1 MAILKK
7 YIPEIHDIHLYNPQA
22 SHTPSINGFQV
33 GYNQNC
39 QGNAVD
45 WSGVSIRPRVFCRTI
60 PPEFRVDFTSPFEE
74 WNINFWNTCNPCA
87 VLISPKHALICQHYR
102 GTHIRDEE
110 YYTFLG
116 KSGTRH
122 TRKVVGV
129 TLNIGPDHTLL
140 EFDYPISEM
149 DVKIYHR
156 IADMK
161 NVKPDTEFWIHD
173 SNGKAYKMKY
183 TSTIMSSNNIVSHF
197 NYVPLNDANNIGITY
212 NGWPAIFSGDSGS
225 PSFFI
230 DQYGQT
236 VFIGLMHGGMCI
248 NENELNAINSK
259 INGHGYNISFVK
271 INTLASDI
279 NQDGAV
285 DAQDLSLLAS
295 SWGKSDIFKDLNRDG
310 IIDAADMSIL
320 LAEWGSYS
328 MQNGVYI
335 NYISSSSS
343 SIFNTKPRI

>member
-7 YIPEIHDIHLYNPQA
+7 YTPDIHDIHTYNPQA
-22 SHTPSINGFQV
+22 SYTPSINGFQT

-39 QGNAVD
+39 HGSFID
-45 WSGVSIRPRVFCRTI
+45 WSGVSIRPRVFCKVI
-60 PPEFRVDFTSPFEE
+60 SPEFRIDFTSPFEE

-102 GTHIRDEE
+102 GTFNRDEE

-122 TRKVVGV
+122 TRKVVNV

-149 DVKIYHR
+149 DVKIYHKF
-156 IADMK
+156 ADMK
-161 NVKPDTEFWIHD
+161 YVKPNVDFWIHD

-183 TSTIMSSNNIVSHF
+183 TNTILNTNGIVSHF
-197 NYVPLNDANNIGITY
+197 NYSPSMDENNIGITSS
-212 NGWPAIFSGDSGS
+212 GWPAIFVGDSGS
-225 PSFFI
+225 PAFFV

-236 VFIGLMHGGMCI
+236 TFIGLMHGGMCI
-248 NENELNAINSK
+248 NETELNAINYK
-259 INGHGYNISFVK
+259 INQHGYSVSYVK
-271 INTLASDI
+271 INALASDI
-279 NQDGAV
+279 NQDGSV
-285 DAQDLSLLAS
+285 DAQDLSLLTN
-295 SWGKSDIFKDLNRDG
+295 SWGTNDVFKDLNRDG
-310 IIDAADMSIL
+310 RIDASDMSIL

-328 MQNGVYI
+328 MQNGIYI

-343 SIFNTKPRI
+343 SSFNSKPRI